1 MALTR
6 RTWAALLLVGA
17 LPIAIRLTLLPMVAH
32 SPPGGPGRVLLP
44 LPGGD
49 VRGWPG
55 GKSGHPLW
63 QFFEAPHLVV
73 HPLVYS
79 KYPPA

>member
-6 RTWAALLLVGA
+6 RTWAASLLVGA
-17 LPIAIRLTLLPMVAH
+17 LPIAIRLTLLPWWPIPRPAVPDEFCYLYPAETFAAGQVAN
-32 SPPGGPGRVLLP
+32 P
-44 LPGGD
+44 
-49 VRGWPG
+49 
-55 GKSGHPLW
+55 GHPLW

-79 KYPPA
+79 KYLPA

>member
-1 MALTR
+1 MALR
-6 RTWAALLLVGA
+6 AGPGGIVAGGGAADSDPPDVA
-17 LPIAIRLTLLPMVAH
+17 AMVAH
-32 SPPGGPGRVLLP
+32 SPPGGPGRVLLLYP
-44 LPGGD
+44 AETFAAGRVANP
-49 VRGWPG
+49 
-55 GKSGHPLW
+55 GHPLW